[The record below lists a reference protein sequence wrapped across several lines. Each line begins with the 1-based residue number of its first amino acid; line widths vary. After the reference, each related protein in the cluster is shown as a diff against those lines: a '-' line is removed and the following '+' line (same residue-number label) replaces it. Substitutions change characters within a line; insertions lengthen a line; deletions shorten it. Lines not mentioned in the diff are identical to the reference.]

1 MAKGRS
7 IWFLLSW
14 ETGGLL
20 VAIRTAGAGE
30 NQRIGSVLLLRFGGI
45 WYAQSPGLL
54 VLLRLV
60 PPGLRG
66 GTAAPAALGVRGG
79 KAVV

>member
-1 MAKGRS
+1 MVS
-7 IWFLLSW
+7 SLLGN
-14 ETGGLL
+14 GGLL

-54 VLLRLV
+54 VLLGLLV

-66 GTAAPAALGVRGG
+66 GTVAPAALGVRGG